1 VLGVPG
7 RCREKGKVG
16 EMEGHTDAPCP
27 NCDHPVI
34 DKPRAGGVTVCL
46 NCGAWLV
53 PDGESKLRGMSRS
66 EAERIPG
73 PVQST
78 LIKASRLILQRGT
91 ASPGPAEDEKHD

>member
-1 VLGVPG
+1 EQGSRTARSLVDTGARVLGVPERG
-7 RCREKGKVG
+7 WGKGKEG

-27 NCDHPVI
+27 NCDHPVN
-34 DKPRAGGVTVCL
+34 DKPRAGGVTVWL

-53 PDGESKLRGMSRS
+53 PDGETKLRGMSRS

-78 LIKASRLILQRGT
+78 LIKASRLIL
-91 ASPGPAEDEKHD
+91 